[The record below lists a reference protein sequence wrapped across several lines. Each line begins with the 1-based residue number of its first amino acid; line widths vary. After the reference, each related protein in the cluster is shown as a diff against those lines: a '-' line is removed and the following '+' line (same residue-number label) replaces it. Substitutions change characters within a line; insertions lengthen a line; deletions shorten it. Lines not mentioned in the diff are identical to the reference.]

1 MEQVIAKCESM
12 KAAERIVLFV
22 ARVGGYQV
30 SQAGEYPVF
39 SKGRET
45 LTIRRD
51 GENYL
56 IIASDGQ

>member
-12 KAAERIVLFV
+12 KAAEKIVLFV

-30 SQAGEYPVF
+30 SRAGEYPVF
-39 SKGRET
+39 SKGEET
-45 LTIRRD
+45 ITIRRE

-56 IIASDGQ
+56 VIASDGQ

>member
-22 ARVGGYQV
+22 ARVGGYQI
-30 SQAGEYPVF
+30 SRAGEYVVF
-39 SKGRET
+39 SKGEET
-45 LTIRRD
+45 ITIRRE

-56 IIASDGQ
+56 VIASDGQ